1 MTSEVEQAIQLIRDA
16 FGEHTINVTE
26 ESQGGAYV
34 EIIDI
39 SLSETYAQGKT
50 WIGFLIT
57 FQYPEAEVYPHFVRP
72 DLSRRDGK
80 NLEGGFSR
88 TSWRNKE
95 VTQLSRKTKNF
106 SPDSDHALTKLMK
119 VIEWLNSQ

>member
-1 MTSEVEQAIQLIRDA
+1 MTTEVEQAIQLIKDA
-16 FGEHTINVTE
+16 FSEHTVNVTE

-39 SLSETYAQGKT
+39 PLSETYIQEKT

-57 FQYPEAEVYPHFVRP
+57 FQYPESEVYPHFVRH

-80 NLEGGFSR
+80 ALESGFS
-88 TSWRNKE
+88 SSNWKE
-95 VTQLSRKTKNF
+95 NAATQLSRKTKNF

-119 VIEWLNSQ
+119 VIDWLNSQ